1 MAYPSSLCLQEKWV
15 LLKYL
20 VTCQLMLDMQT
31 RQPGNPNMPTHLE
44 GAGPKL
50 LMNEEDDQL
59 LEVEEDGAA
68 RKTVSVEGDMG
79 PCIKLQE
86 PGVSYPATQENARSL
101 TLSISPPPITL
112 EAARMQHSLA
122 VNAGTPATPKPE
134 DHGADLD
141 PPPHN
146 IPPPNK
152 ATEYTDHLPQQIQAP
167 TEVQG
172 PLESL
177 RGEKPLC
184 AIGKMSPAPTHTRG

>member
-1 MAYPSSLCLQEKWV
+1 M
-15 LLKYL
+15 LK
-20 VTCQLMLDMQT
+20 
-31 RQPGNPNMPTHLE
+31 
-44 GAGPKL
+44 
-50 LMNEEDDQL
+50 
-59 LEVEEDGAA
+59 VEEDGAA
-68 RKTVSVEGDMG
+68 RKTVSVEGAMG

-112 EAARMQHSLA
+112 EAARMQHLLA
-122 VNAGTPATPKPE
+122 VNAGTPATPEPE

-146 IPPPNK
+146 TPPPNE

-184 AIGKMSPAPTHTRG
+184 AIGQMSPAPTHTRGPDAHRRGVWLSPTCKRRSPPLGSQSPTIRRPMSAHIRHGCPFLTRVPCAP